1 MKSTWEIIEELKRM
15 ECVNYAH
22 YSAPKL
28 CTKDARDRLEELQ
41 KDLNREKSR
50 SQAHFENYLEMLK
63 RAGQHAAALM
73 RIRDCDFVITLPDRM
88 DAVRAIAREA
98 LE

>member
-1 MKSTWEIIEELKRM
+1 MI
-15 ECVNYAH
+15 N
-22 YSAPKL
+22 
-28 CTKDARDRLEELQ
+28 DARCECGDPCILNSNLDEAEARIEKLET
-41 KDLNREKSR
+41 
-50 SQAHFENYLEMLK
+50 ALK
-63 RAGQHAAALM
+63 